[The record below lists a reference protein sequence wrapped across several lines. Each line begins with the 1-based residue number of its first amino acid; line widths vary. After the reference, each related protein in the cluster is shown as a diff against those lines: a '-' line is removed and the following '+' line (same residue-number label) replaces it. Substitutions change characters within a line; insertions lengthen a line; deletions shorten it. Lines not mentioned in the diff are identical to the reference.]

1 MAVPAPSSRVVV
13 SASCP
18 PRRRRAVRV
27 IDADVVIASTWP
39 PSSPCPRRR
48 RAVVPAPSSPRRR
61 LRVAAPSSPRHRP
74 RTVVSAPL
82 LNPHPYPHI
91 SPCRRPSSSVLA
103 AICSPRSAILTRS
116 SPSHRCVVV
125 ATSSPSRRRVV
136 VAGSSAP
143 SSSRR
148 HVVASSF
155 LPVVAASSPHRRPCL
170 SLPRPR
176 VIVVPESCRECR
188 VAPASSTTSILTF
201 ILTSILTSI
210 LTLSSPRRRLV
221 VLSSP
226 LSLRRRRV
234 AVELS
239 CPCSAVVA
247 AVFPASSPPRRHV
260 SAPSSFHR
268 AVTGPSRR
276 SLVRLGA
283 PSSSPRRSLVHP
295 GAPSWS
301 CQSSSPPFGASAPP
315 SSPSRHRHPSATVQP
330 SAAPSSPQP
339 SSPLNSVSR
348 RTSRHHHRRRRRRIV
363 AAPRP
368 ASPANMQ
375 DLVSRHR
382 PSRRRRFHV
391 VVWLW
396 DNICNTALGNI
407 WGNAAL
413 G

>member
-1 MAVPAPSSRVVV
+1 MAVPALSSRVVV

-18 PRRRRAVRV
+18 DSRRRAVRV

-82 LNPHPYPHI
+82 LTPHPYPHI

-188 VAPASSTTSILTF
+188 VAPASSTPSILTF
-201 ILTSILTSI
+201 ILTSI

-226 LSLRRRRV
+226 LSLRRRRAQRV
-234 AVELS
+234 QCMRMGTPLRECGTMAMMGGPK
-239 CPCSAVVA
+239 CP
-247 AVFPASSPPRRHV
+247 
-260 SAPSSFHR
+260 
-268 AVTGPSRR
+268 
-276 SLVRLGA
+276 
-283 PSSSPRRSLVHP
+283 
-295 GAPSWS
+295 
-301 CQSSSPPFGASAPP
+301 
-315 SSPSRHRHPSATVQP
+315 
-330 SAAPSSPQP
+330 
-339 SSPLNSVSR
+339 
-348 RTSRHHHRRRRRRIV
+348 
-363 AAPRP
+363 
-368 ASPANMQ
+368 
-375 DLVSRHR
+375 
-382 PSRRRRFHV
+382 
-391 VVWLW
+391 
-396 DNICNTALGNI
+396 
-407 WGNAAL
+407 
-413 G
+413 